1 MDLEWDKGLISS
13 AVITPSFSERC
24 KIRYQ
29 HPICV
34 NCGSIEKEI
43 VQEEEFVY
51 SFDVLAGET
60 YEIKIDKF
68 NSPK

>member
-13 AVITPSFSERC
+13 AVITPSFSEPC

-43 VQEEEFVY
+43 VQEEEFGI
-51 SFDVLAGET
+51 F
-60 YEIKIDKF
+60 F
-68 NSPK
+68 